1 MTRRVL
7 AAVAEVLPD
16 DGCNHL
22 ARLDIR
28 QGWGNT
34 LNVRLYTTMHQSEG
48 GREFGTKLREAVA
61 HALEDERHTVEIV
74 WDALA

>member
-28 QGWGNT
+28 HGWGNT
-34 LNVRLYTTMHQSEG
+34 LNVRLYTTMHQSEF

-61 HALEDERHTVEIV
+61 DALEDERHTVEIV
-74 WDALA
+74 WDSLA